1 VDVLFTM
8 PSAHALLDTVRDL
21 LFALAQLV
29 MAWIIPILFAVLVY
43 ISWRM
48 LRMMP
53 NTKPVEIAPRSDSA
67 VAWDDVAG
75 VDEARAELQEV
86 VEFLRHPGR
95 FEKLGAR
102 VPHGVLLYGPPGT
115 GKTLLAKAIAHE
127 SGATFYFQSASAFV
141 EMFVGVGAARIR
153 RLFSAARKH
162 QPAIIFIDELDAV
175 GSQRSGGPSA
185 QEHNQTLNQLL
196 VELDG
201 FDESERLVVIGAS
214 NRLQDLDPALLRPG
228 RFDRHVSVS
237 PPDLRGREQILSVHT
252 REKPLGDDVDLHEIA
267 RRTSGLTGADLANLA
282 NEAAIFAGRAGRE
295 QITRADFDDALERVV
310 AGLQQRKLIT
320 DKEKRVIAY
329 HEAGHALV
337 ARLMGDAMQLH
348 KVTIVPRGQ
357 ALGYTLNLPEEDRHL
372 QSTEELRDW
381 LKVILAG
388 RAAEQVVFGRIT
400 NGAANDLDRAT
411 QIARAMVFEW
421 GMGASVPHLQVRA
434 DDYALSEETKRLRDG
449 EQRAITDAA
458 YRDALALVERHRP
471 YLDKLAQALLA
482 QETLDRPEIDRLLE
496 GLEPESNSSLEVGV
510 ELAPAPPE
518 ANGRGRVA
526 AR

>member
-1 VDVLFTM
+1 MDVLLSF
-8 PSAHALLDTVRDL
+8 PSVYALTEDL
-21 LFALAQLV
+21 KQFLI
-29 MAWIIPILFAVLVY
+29 AWIIPILFALLVY

-48 LRMMP
+48 LKMMP
-53 NTKPVEIAPRSDSA
+53 NTKPQEIKPRSDSA
-67 VAWDDVAG
+67 VRWEDVAG
-75 VDEARAELQEV
+75 VDEVRAELEEV
-86 VEFLRHPGR
+86 VEFLRDPNR

-102 VPHGVLLYGPPGT
+102 VPRGVLLHGPPGT
-115 GKTLLAKAIAHE
+115 GKTLMAKAIAHE
-127 SGATFYFQSASAFV
+127 SGAKFYFQSASSFV

-153 RLFSAARKH
+153 RLFSVARKN

-175 GSQRSGGPSA
+175 GSHRAGGPGG

-201 FDESERLVVIGAS
+201 FDESHRLVVIGAS

-228 RFDRHVSVS
+228 RFDRHISVS
-237 PPDLRGREQILSVHT
+237 APDLQGREDILAVHT
-252 REKPLGDDVDLHEIA
+252 RDKPLAEEVDLHEVA

-282 NEAAIFAGRAGRE
+282 NEAAIFAGRAGRDV
-295 QITRADFDDALERVV
+295 ITGGDFDDALERVV
-310 AGLQQRKLIT
+310 AGLRQRRLIT

-337 ARLMGDAMQLH
+337 ARLMGDAMELH

-357 ALGYTLNLPEEDRHL
+357 ALGYTLNLPEEDRYL

-400 NGAANDLDRAT
+400 NGAANDLERAT
-411 QIARAMVFEW
+411 HIARAMVFEW
-421 GMGASVPHLQVRA
+421 GMGESVPHLQVRA
-434 DDYALSEETKRLRDG
+434 DNYALSEETKRLRDA

-458 YRDALALVERHRP
+458 YRDALRLVEAHRP
-471 YLDKLAQALLA
+471 YLDRLAHGLLES
-482 QETLDRPEIDRLLE
+482 ETLERAEIDRLLS
-496 GLEPESNSSLEVGV
+496 GLEPASNSSLDIGV
-510 ELAPAPPE
+510 ELQQPKP
-518 ANGRGRVA
+518 NGRRRLA

>member
-8 PSAHALLDTVRDL
+8 PSAHAFLETVRDL

-29 MAWIIPILFAVLVY
+29 IAWIIPILFALLVY

-53 NTKPVEIAPRSDSA
+53 NTKPVEITPTSASA
-67 VAWDDVAG
+67 VAWDEVAG
-75 VDEARAELQEV
+75 VDEVRAELQEV
-86 VEFLRHPGR
+86 VEFLQHPAR

-102 VPHGVLLYGPPGT
+102 VPRGVLLYGPPGT
-115 GKTLLAKAIAHE
+115 GKTLMAKAIAHE
-127 SGATFYFQSASAFV
+127 SGATFYFASASSFV

-153 RLFSAARKH
+153 RLFSEARKN

-175 GSQRSGGPSA
+175 GGQRSGGPSS

-201 FDESERLVVIGAS
+201 FTDSQRLVVIGAS

-228 RFDRHVSVS
+228 RFDRHVNVS
-237 PPDLRGREQILSVHT
+237 PPDLRGREEILAVHT
-252 REKPLGDDVDLHEIA
+252 RGKPLDGDVDLHAIA
-267 RRTSGLTGADLANLA
+267 RRTSGLTGADLASLA
-282 NEAAIFAGRAGRE
+282 NEAAIFAGRAARE
-295 QITRADFDDALERVV
+295 RIMAVDFEDALDRVV

-348 KVTIVPRGQ
+348 KVTIVPRGH
-357 ALGYTLNLPEEDRHL
+357 ALGYTLNLPEEDRYL

-421 GMGASVPHLQVRA
+421 GMGTSVPHLQVRA
-434 DDYALSEETKRLRDG
+434 DNYALSEETKQLRDG

-458 YRDALALVERHRP
+458 YRDALALVERHRT
-471 YLDKLAQALLA
+471 YLDRLAHALLA
-482 QETLDRPEIDRLLE
+482 HETLERPEIDRLLD
-496 GLEPESNSSLEVGV
+496 GLEPESNSALDVGV
-510 ELAPAPPE
+510 ELAPPA
-518 ANGRGRVA
+518 ANGHGTLTPG
-526 AR
+526 